1 MSLLSKFGAEEKFK
15 NFALVTEDPEA
26 VKSKSSVARLVKGKR
41 VQIPGSFNG
50 HEVPTFAT
58 LESAYWSRLTV
69 QDHEV
74 RRAGEAGRM
83 TQTFGGA
90 FKEVKIKVELD
101 IDGQMMTLEDF
112 LTALV
117 MESAAPGT
125 PEEEVLK
132 NIKETGILKG
142 IRDGMPLF
150 FQQMGANANKIGNVV
165 EVFKAAGAID
175 TLHKMKNPRF
185 NTAWDLPVGNRN
197 LEVVSFELGSANRKE
212 SQTGQGFIDIVEAVT
227 ENLNRVLSQKAAI
240 SILKKENESGISQ
253 GQIKANNAQIKN
265 LQDIANKYS
274 AIWSGT
280 SQRTQ
285 VTPTGD
291 KVKLDIYD
299 ASNVPCGRWTVFN
312 GKETIEMDVW
322 SNPNET
328 SSVTAAAPQVDTKVA
343 PF

>member
-1 MSLLSKFGAEEKFK
+1 MSLLSKFGATEKFK
-15 NFALVTEDPEA
+15 NFAVVTEDPDA

-50 HEVPTFAT
+50 QAIPTFAT

-112 LTALV
+112 ITTLV
-117 MESAAPGT
+117 METAAPGT
-125 PEEEVLK
+125 SKDEVVK
-132 NIKETGILKG
+132 SINETGILKG
-142 IRDGMPLF
+142 IREGMPLF
-150 FQQMGANANKIGNVV
+150 FQQMGADVNKIGNVV
-165 EVFKAAGAID
+165 DVFKAAGAVD

-185 NTAWDLPVGNRN
+185 NTCWDLPVGNRN
-197 LEVVSFELGSANRKE
+197 LEVVSFELGSANRTQ
-212 SQTGQGFIDIVEAVT
+212 SRTGQGFVDIVEAVT
-227 ENLNRVLSQKAAI
+227 ENLNRVLGQKAAI
-240 SILKKENESGISQ
+240 SILNKQNESGISQ
-253 GQIKANNAQIKN
+253 EQIKKNNAQIKN
-265 LQDIANKYS
+265 LQDIAKKYS

-285 VTPTGD
+285 ITPAGEQ
-291 KVKLDIYD
+291 VKLDIYD
-299 ASNVPCGRWTVFN
+299 AANVPCGRWTVFN

-322 SNPNET
+322 SNPNEV
-328 SSVTAAAPQVDTKVA
+328 SSPTAAAPQVDTTVA